1 MAVNTTTTQ
10 IYIPGFETNISSVVT
25 PIVTT
30 SNTAVA
36 SLSASLP
43 TKFAALNAKFP
54 APSTSRDDSEPS
66 PFPQW
71 GTWTNQNNNQRAGWQ
86 SYDSEMQR
94 IGGHS
99 QRQFWNSANDTQL
112 NNLTNW
118 AEDFRSWNY
127 TNGNL
132 DAAGAGT
139 YWGGSTVIQSADGN
153 QLYNPSLFNNYSAT
167 QFNRADQFG
176 QYQNRCGTIIGVK
189 GVRQRVSHYSSD
201 SEFQVRYR
209 GQVYGYVD
217 RVDLNSATYATW
229 AGRTNRGMSSYN
241 ERTRTLVVLESNTS
255 NQIRMHIWKN
265 NGTNRSLNSFNHS
278 AGTLHNFLSEA
289 KSAGPSGTVSSYAF
303 YDFTWTSAGS
313 GRGEPAYH
321 MKIIAGDNGTIGLSR
336 FSHDGNA
343 QQYAY
348 FVPTNA
354 GTPGNSG
361 TGTLTDTGSNLG
373 NTTSYGIDQ
382 DLTYYGIK
390 HNNTWDN
397 QWVTTYSPYYYYGC
411 GINCHVI
418 NTVDPTKYYQFRNTG
433 STNGNTMVP
442 YGESAFMIIN
452 SASNGDSPGP
462 YLYYFN
468 PGATFATGRRNDG
481 VAISNGGDLAPFN
494 VTFYY
499 QFDTSSNTTQYP
511 HLFSM
516 PHWVSL

>member
-1 MAVNTTTTQ
+1 
-10 IYIPGFETNISSVVT
+10 
-25 PIVTT
+25 
-30 SNTAVA
+30 
-36 SLSASLP
+36 
-43 TKFAALNAKFP
+43 
-54 APSTSRDDSEPS
+54 
-66 PFPQW
+66 
-71 GTWTNQNNNQRAGWQ
+71 
-86 SYDSEMQR
+86 
-94 IGGHS
+94 
-99 QRQFWNSANDTQL
+99 
-112 NNLTNW
+112 
-118 AEDFRSWNY
+118 
-127 TNGNL
+127 
-132 DAAGAGT
+132 
-139 YWGGSTVIQSADGN
+139 
-153 QLYNPSLFNNYSAT
+153 
-167 QFNRADQFG
+167 
-176 QYQNRCGTIIGVK
+176 
-189 GVRQRVSHYSSD
+189 
-201 SEFQVRYR
+201 
-209 GQVYGYVD
+209 
-217 RVDLNSATYATW
+217 
-229 AGRTNRGMSSYN
+229 
-241 ERTRTLVVLESNTS
+241 
-255 NQIRMHIWKN
+255 MHIWKN

-278 AGTLHNFLSEA
+278 AGTLHNFMSEA

-303 YDFTWTSAGS
+303 YDFTWTSNGS

-382 DLTYYGIK
+382 DLSYYGIK
-390 HNNTWDN
+390 HNITWDN
-397 QWVTTYSPYYYYGC
+397 QWVTTYSPYYYYGS

-418 NTVDPTKYYQFRNTG
+418 NTADPTKYYQFRNTT

-481 VAISNGGDLAPFN
+481 VVIANGGDLAPWN

-516 PHWVSL
+516 PHWISL